1 VTVISA
7 GILTGAIMSGDLC
20 DPQKTIPAGT
30 ILAQLTCSF
39 IFMLL
44 VFFYGGTTQTAV
56 MRDKYVHTCHALGAG
71 PFSSSFNPSLLFP
84 L

>member
-1 VTVISA
+1 VSVISA
-7 GILTGAIMSGDLC
+7 GILTGAIMSGDLR

-44 VFFYGGTTQTAV
+44 VLFYGGTTQTAV
-56 MRDKYVHTCHALGAG
+56 MRDKYAHACHSLDAG

>member
-7 GILTGAIMSGDLC
+7 GILTGANMSGDLR

-30 ILAQLTCSF
+30 IFAQLTCSF

-44 VFFYGGTTQTAV
+44 VFFYGGTTQAAV
-56 MRDKYVHTCHALGAG
+56 MRDKYGHTSHALVAG
-71 PFSSSFNPSLLFP
+71 PFSSSFNPFLLFP